1 MLQTAQLLLIT
12 TTVLITF
19 SFVGYVVAFF
29 LARRTRAA
37 ERVPAAVAVGAEA
50 ASSRIT
56 SEPAPGFARPAA
68 RRDMVW
74 FASMLTKVSLVSL
87 TASLVVRALST
98 GHAPFANHYEFAV
111 SFAWGMILAHVLVE
125 WRYKVR
131 TLALAVLPVILGML
145 VYATTLSYEAAP
157 LVPALQNSP
166 LLTLHVFTAA
176 LAYGAAA
183 VGFGAAVMYLLAP
196 RVRWRGWPKTEKLDE
211 IGYSSVVATF
221 PLLTIMIVLGAIWA
235 NIAWGRYWSW
245 DPKETAALVT
255 WLVYGGYLHARVTR
269 GWTGTRSAW
278 LLVLG
283 FAAILFTYFGN
294 LFFGGMHAYA

>member
-1 MLQTAQLLLIT
+1 MIETAQLLLIA
-12 TTVLITF
+12 TTVLVTF
-19 SFVGYVVAFF
+19 SFVGYVAAFVF
-29 LARRTRAA
+29 ARQAKNAAARTAA
-37 ERVPAAVAVGAEA
+37 TVGAGAPAAADA
-50 ASSRIT
+50 A
-56 SEPAPGFARPAA
+56 PPPPKPGRPAKGG
-68 RRDMVW
+68 RGVVW
-74 FASMLTKVSLVSL
+74 FASLLMKVSLVTL
-87 TASLVVRALST
+87 TASLVTRSIST

-131 TLALAVLPVILGML
+131 TLALVVLPVILGML
-145 VYATTLSYEAAP
+145 IYATTLSYEASP

-166 LLTLHVFTAA
+166 LLTMHVFTAA

-183 VGFGAAVMYLLAP
+183 VGFGAAVMYLVAP
-196 RVRWRGWPKTEKLDE
+196 HVRWKGWPKRDTLDE
-211 IGYSSVVATF
+211 IGYASVVATF

-255 WLVYGGYLHARVTR
+255 WLVYGAYLHARVTR
-269 GWTGTRSAW
+269 NWKGSRSAW